1 MMKKYLVILM
11 AAVMLIGISGCA
23 KKNTAAEG
31 DIVST
36 DYAQYAGTYT
46 CSDDGSTLTLGKD
59 GTVSISIVRL
69 TQLDGKADGI
79 YKGIVKLNVTDANGD
94 PMKMEFTPESG
105 ELIAVDSKWTYIKNG
120 DTFKFDKKP

>member
-1 MMKKYLVILM
+1 MKKYLVILM

-46 CSDDGSTLTLGKD
+46 CSEDGSTVTLGKD
-59 GTVSISIVRL
+59 GAVSVSIVRL
-69 TQLDGKADGI
+69 CQLDGKADGI
-79 YKGIVKLNVTDANGD
+79 YKGIVKLNVTDPNGD
-94 PMKMEFTPESG
+94 AMKMEFMPETG
-105 ELIAVDSKWTYIKNG
+105 ELVAVESKWGYIKNG
-120 DTFKFDKKP
+120 DSFKFDKKP

>member
-1 MMKKYLVILM
+1 MKKFFVILM

-46 CSDDGSTLTLGKD
+46 CSEDGSTVTLGKD
-59 GTVSISIVRL
+59 GSVSVSIVRL
-69 TQLDGKADGI
+69 CQLDGKADGI
-79 YKGIVKLNVTDANGD
+79 YKGIVKLNVTDPNGD
-94 PMKMEFTPESG
+94 AMKLEFMPETG
-105 ELIAVDSKWTYIKNG
+105 ELVAVESKWGYIKNG
-120 DTFKFDKKP
+120 DSFKFDKKP